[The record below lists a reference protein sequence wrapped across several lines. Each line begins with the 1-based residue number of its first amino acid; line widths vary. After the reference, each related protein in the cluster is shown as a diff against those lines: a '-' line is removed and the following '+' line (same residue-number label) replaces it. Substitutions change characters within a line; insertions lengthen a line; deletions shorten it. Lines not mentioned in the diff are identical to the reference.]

1 MCAQTSHKQT
11 WIHEVRVEVPN
22 ECFETLEQGLS
33 CFLQMA
39 FQMYIENNM
48 FVASELNNNLQFIFL
63 LQRTNCSWR
72 CC

>member
-1 MCAQTSHKQT
+1 
-11 WIHEVRVEVPN
+11 
-22 ECFETLEQGLS
+22 LEQGLS